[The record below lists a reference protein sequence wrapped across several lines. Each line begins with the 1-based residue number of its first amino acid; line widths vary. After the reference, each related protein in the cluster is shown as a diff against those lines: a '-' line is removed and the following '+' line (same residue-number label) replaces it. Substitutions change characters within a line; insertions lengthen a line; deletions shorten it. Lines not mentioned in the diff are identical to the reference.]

1 MAFFALIIM
10 AGAVLLALRMTGKLS
25 RNATE
30 LAVIAVLIGVAG
42 YVWQGSPTLPSSAVG
57 DAQGA
62 KSIKGAP
69 TTFP

>member
-25 RNATE
+25 HTATE

-57 DAQGA
+57 DQQGA
-62 KSIKGAP
+62 ESIKGAP